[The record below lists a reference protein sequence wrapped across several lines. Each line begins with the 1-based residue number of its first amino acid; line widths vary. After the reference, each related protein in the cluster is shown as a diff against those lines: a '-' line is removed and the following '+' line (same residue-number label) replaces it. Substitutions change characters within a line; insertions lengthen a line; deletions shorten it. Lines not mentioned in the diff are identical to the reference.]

1 MACPN
6 APRVTR
12 QTIACTIIGVPKELS
27 GLSLPT
33 YEDIL
38 LCCLD
43 EKYKR
48 SLLFSPNNKKE
59 LGFLAIADCVATQ
72 VVGIY
77 NKATI
82 PTVTHTRVV
91 QLIQSYYNSYIAL
104 KKSYNRDCEK
114 DFYKKKIEAFI
125 QNAKSKLFDIAAC
138 KCKITLNCTCGTVIC
153 KGNCPLSVACKCDKT
168 RRIPDIELKFMYDQR
183 TTRIMAIGS
192 LGVQETTKLRK
203 REEHN
208 CCLKNRKLLLSIVLP
223 VQAKVL

>member
-91 QLIQSYYNSYIAL
+91 QLIQSYSNGLYVCYILMSCHIGIYLNTWMELQQGQLHSVVQSENNSLAVR
-104 KKSYNRDCEK
+104 N
-114 DFYKKKIEAFI
+114 F
-125 QNAKSKLFDIAAC
+125 
-138 KCKITLNCTCGTVIC
+138 
-153 KGNCPLSVACKCDKT
+153 
-168 RRIPDIELKFMYDQR
+168 
-183 TTRIMAIGS
+183 
-192 LGVQETTKLRK
+192 
-203 REEHN
+203 
-208 CCLKNRKLLLSIVLP
+208 LL
-223 VQAKVL
+223 